1 MQPLDHVRN
10 ALQQIRTVPLSWLS
24 LSLRTRLLIVAI
36 SYGLGVPGLW
46 FLFPLVHNGASM
58 YLPIVAACWLFRY
71 RGLLISLILN
81 GIAFQLTYTFLLR
94 GLLPTQD
101 FVEGGLI
108 GFGTSL
114 ALGLVVCW
122 IRTAVDQVQ
131 VARQQ
136 ALIAE
141 QERMLAQE
149 AERKAKLDYEY
160 ERKLNALKEQFLL
173 NVNHELRTPLTVLA
187 GSLEMLIAYQE
198 HLSPSDRADLLKK
211 AQESQEELVLLVDHV
226 LDASSFMSELPVVN
240 PEVVSLH
247 NLLGQTLT
255 ALAPGDLAA
264 YTLCLKVNEQIRVWA
279 DPQLLRQVLRN
290 LIANICKYV
299 PTHTE
304 IRIEA
309 MQAEASSSVYLSIQD
324 AGPGIPVDE
333 LPLLFEK
340 FVRLKRDLGGPM
352 RGTGLGLYICKQMVE
367 AMGGQIW
374 AESSGKPGEGSRF
387 CITLPSA
394 ALA

>member
-24 LSLRTRLLIVAI
+24 LSLRTRLLILAL
-36 SYGLGVPGLW
+36 SYGLGVSGLW
-46 FLFPLVHNGASM
+46 FLFPLVHNGSSM
-58 YLPIVAACWLFRY
+58 FLPIVAACWLFRY
-71 RGLLISLILN
+71 RGLLVSMILN
-81 GIAFQLTYTFLLR
+81 GIAFQLTYTFLLH

-101 FVEGGLI
+101 FVEGAAL
-108 GFGTSL
+108 GFFTSL

-131 VARQQ
+131 MARQQ
-136 ALIAE
+136 ALAAE
-141 QERMLAQE
+141 QERMQAQE

-198 HLSPSDRADLLKK
+198 HLSPSERANLLKK
-211 AQESQEELVLLVDHV
+211 AQASQEELVLLVDQV

-240 PEVVSLH
+240 PEIVSLH
-247 NLLGQTLT
+247 NLLGQALT

-264 YTLCLKVNEQIRVWA
+264 YTLCLNVNEQIRVWA
-279 DPQLLRQVLRN
+279 DPQFLRQVLRN
-290 LIANICKYV
+290 LLANICKYV
-299 PTHTE
+299 PIHTE

-309 MQAEASSSVYLSIQD
+309 TQADTSSPVCLSIQD

-333 LPLLFEK
+333 QPLLFEK

-352 RGTGLGLYICKQMVE
+352 RGTGLGLYISKQMVE

-387 CITLPSA
+387 CITLPPTVPA
-394 ALA
+394 